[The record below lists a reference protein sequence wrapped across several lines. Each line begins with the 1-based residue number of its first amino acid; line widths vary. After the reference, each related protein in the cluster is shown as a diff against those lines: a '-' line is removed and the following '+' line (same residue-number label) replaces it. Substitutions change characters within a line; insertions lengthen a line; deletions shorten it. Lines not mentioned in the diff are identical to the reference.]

1 MSPIG
6 PPQAQDGP
14 SGFDPGL
21 EDPPVKFGVWGDSSV
36 GSGVVGSSGRPGTTG
51 PSGTTPGGAGTLGIN
66 QESQGVGVLG
76 RADASTGTAVLGTS
90 GQGTGVA
97 GRSKGANP
105 GVAGVSKDGD
115 GVTGTSTAG
124 NGVSGT
130 STAGNGMSGLSTAG
144 GTGVVAGSQSGK
156 GLKADSVTGSGIV
169 GTSFDGIGILGQCG
183 HSDSGGF
190 GFGFSPNNA
199 PGVMGTSFN
208 GSGVHGFSLRS
219 EGMSA
224 FGQVGIV
231 AEGETLAG
239 DFRGDVHVSGA
250 LTQGGGGIHIDHPLD
265 PENRFLDH
273 TFVQSPEMKNVYD
286 GTATLDDRGTA
297 TVQLPD
303 WFDALNENVQ
313 YQLTAIGGPAPS
325 LHISRPVEEN
335 RFAIAGG
342 DPGQQVCWQVT
353 GARRDAWARTHPVV
367 ADGKKEPEERGYYLH
382 PEAHG
387 QPAER
392 AIGRLRHPETV
403 TRESRVE
410 EAEQV

>member
-130 STAGNGMSGLSTAG
+130 STAGNGVSGISAAG

-156 GLKADSVTGSGIV
+156 GLKADSVTGNGIL

-183 HSDSGGF
+183 HTDSGGF

-208 GSGVHGFSLRS
+208 GSGVHGFSFS
-219 EGMSA
+219 SAGMRA
-224 FGQVGIV
+224 IGNVGIV
-231 AEGETLAG
+231 ADGETLAG

-250 LTQGGGGIHIDHPLD
+250 LTQGGGGTHIDHPLD

-273 TFVQSPEMKNVYD
+273 AFVQSPEMKNVYD

-325 LHISRPVEEN
+325 LHISSPVEEN

-392 AIGRLRHPETV
+392 AIARLRHPETV

-410 EAEQV
+410 EAERV

>member
-130 STAGNGMSGLSTAG
+130 STAGNGMSGISTAG

-156 GLKADSVTGSGIV
+156 GLKADSVTGTGIESD
-169 GTSFDGIGILGQCG
+169 SFDGIGILGQCG
-183 HSDSGGF
+183 HTDSGGF
-190 GFGFSPNNA
+190 GFGFGPNTA

-208 GSGVHGFSLRS
+208 GSGVHGFSFS
-219 EGMSA
+219 SAGMRA
-224 FGQVGIV
+224 IGNVGIV
-231 AEGETLAG
+231 ADGEPLAG
-239 DFRGDVHVSGA
+239 DFRGDVQVSGA

-273 TFVQSPEMKNVYD
+273 AFVQSPEMKNVYD

-325 LHISRPVEEN
+325 LHISSPVEEN

-410 EAEQV
+410 EAERV

>member
-51 PSGTTPGGAGTLGIN
+51 SSGTTPGGAGTLGIN

-130 STAGNGMSGLSTAG
+130 STAGNGVSGISAAG

-156 GLKADSVTGSGIV
+156 GLKADSVTGNGIL

-183 HSDSGGF
+183 HTDAGGF

-208 GSGVHGFSLRS
+208 GSGVHGFSFS
-219 EGMSA
+219 SAGMRA
-224 FGQVGIV
+224 IGNVGIV
-231 AEGETLAG
+231 ADGEPLAG
-239 DFRGDVHVSGA
+239 DFRGDVQVSGT
-250 LTQGGGGIHIDHPLD
+250 LTQGGGGTHIDHPLD

-273 TFVQSPEMKNVYD
+273 AFVQSPEMKNVYD

-297 TVQLPD
+297 TVQLPY

-325 LHISRPVEEN
+325 LHISSPVEEN

-367 ADGKKEPEERGYYLH
+367 ADGKKEAEERGYYLH

-392 AIGRLRHPETV
+392 AIARLRHPETV

-410 EAEQV
+410 EAERV